1 MFMKRFIVYIV
12 VFLLSTLS
20 VSAERFRWLYDI
32 VFEAPE
38 RSRVMYNSRDR
49 LEMIIE
55 DMTFVIQVYS
65 NDGVDD
71 EILKLNLRRR
81 ATEYN
86 MYDTNIKKFSQG
98 SFKGFSLKGTL
109 PDGSIA
115 EINNVIS
122 KKTGLCVQ
130 FIVNYT
136 SDNVK
141 KAKALT
147 KSFKEEPEKNVEKKE
162 PTIKQKIQK
171 KDAPLKP
178 IKKTT
183 TTPVE
188 LYEI

>member
-1 MFMKRFIVYIV
+1 MKRLFLYIAL
-12 VFLLSTLS
+12 FLLSSLS

-38 RSRVMYNSRDR
+38 RSRVIYNTRDR

-55 DMTFVIQVYS
+55 DMTFVIQIYS
-65 NDGVDD
+65 NEGVDD
-71 EILKLNLRRR
+71 EMLKLNLRRR
-81 ATEYN
+81 AAEYN
-86 MYDTNIKKFSQG
+86 MYDTSMKKFSQDK
-98 SFKGFSLKGTL
+98 FKGFCLNGTL

-115 EINNVIS
+115 NFYNVMS
-122 KKTGLCVQ
+122 KKSGLCVQ

-136 SDNVK
+136 KGDEK
-141 KAKALT
+141 KVKALV
-147 KSFKEEPEKNVEKKE
+147 KSLKEEPAPKVKKKKE
-162 PTIKQKIQK
+162 NRKQKIQK

>member
-1 MFMKRFIVYIV
+1 MKRFLLYIALL
-12 VFLLSTLS
+12 LLSSLS

-55 DMTFVIQVYS
+55 DMTFVIQIYS

-71 EILKLNLRRR
+71 EMLKLNLQRR
-81 ATEYN
+81 AAEYN
-86 MYDTNIKKFSQG
+86 MYDTHIKKFSQ
-98 SFKGFSLKGTL
+98 STFKGFALKGTL

-115 EINNVIS
+115 DIYNVIS

-136 SDNVK
+136 GDKEKSAKKLVK
-141 KAKALT
+141 SL
-147 KSFKEEPEKNVEKKE
+147 KEEPAKNVEKKE
-162 PTIKQKIQK
+162 PKIKQKIQK